1 MLEVKKGDS
10 LSACELII
18 TFTEHEN
25 FEQDYNDRNGPLLL
39 KQVSILMSPLTCSLF
54 FAARIA
60 FLRSPRQRLHR
71 RMYVCVCVCLL
82 SVCVCVCVLCLCVC
96 VFPVCVS
103 VCVSCV
109 YECVCVCLSVSVR
122 LCLCDVCL
130 WRVCVCARLCVCVC
144 VCVCVHLCLLPD
156 VFVGLHL
163 SASVYACL
171 GFMFSCDSLFLALS
185 FLS

>member
-1 MLEVKKGDS
+1 MLEVRKGDS

-18 TFTEHEN
+18 TFTKHEN
-25 FEQDYNDRNGPLLL
+25 FEPDYNDRNGPLLL

-71 RMYVCVCVCLL
+71 RMYVCVCV
-82 SVCVCVCVLCLCVC
+82 SVVCVCVCLCLVSLCVC

-109 YECVCVCLSVSVR
+109 YECVCVSVCLCASVSVW
-122 LCLCDVCL
+122 CLPVAC
-130 WRVCVCARLCVCVC
+130 VCVCASLRVCLCMCVCVC
-144 VCVCVHLCLLPD
+144 ICVCCQMSLWVSIYLR
-156 VFVGLHL
+156 L
-163 SASVYACL
+163 SMPV
-171 GFMFSCDSLFLALS
+171 
-185 FLS
+185 